1 MDHGRD
7 GLPAESGVLLMA
19 ERAPYQA
26 DGGLAE
32 ITTRTGASNAIEIC
46 IGGAHFCDVID
57 GEDGKYIVYKQPKK
71 CIIRAKARDLIEK
84 IGS

>member
-1 MDHGRD
+1 
-7 GLPAESGVLLMA
+7 MA

-32 ITTRTGASNAIEIC
+32 ITTRIGSRNTTEIC
-46 IGGAHFCDVID
+46 IGGTHFCDVID

-84 IGS
+84 LGS